1 MSEQRRW
8 LRFCYYT
15 PFEYEDEKTGEP
27 NGQWVYGLAAI
38 RSDGYLYV
46 CYEFEDSRL
55 SDDKEISRVK
65 KLLWDKLETFIEDIP
80 ENVKPFPNA
89 DRINKGKIHQDGN
102 EWVEVEDG
110 AVEELK

>member
-1 MSEQRRW
+1 
-8 LRFCYYT
+8 
-15 PFEYEDEKTGEP
+15 
-27 NGQWVYGLAAI
+27 
-38 RSDGYLYV
+38 V

-110 AVEELK
+110 TVEELK